1 MGHWTTGR
9 KGSIVGYVV
18 IHLAYAQVLLC
29 KLLVQQTCGRVR
41 FDLVVQMDFSFNV
54 CPLVTN
60 LMVVMVIV
68 TRGRLQGDGGGSR
81 DQVPVCLDCLLYKFK

>member
-1 MGHWTTGR
+1 MQTWQLSRHADWQGQ
-9 KGSIVGYVV
+9 I
-18 IHLAYAQVLLC
+18 
-29 KLLVQQTCGRVR
+29 LVYIYGRVR

-60 LMVVMVIV
+60 LMVVSVIV

-81 DQVPVCLDCLLYKFK
+81 DQVLCVLGLSFVQI